1 MTKYVAGMYNIYVE
15 DFMVREVRYIWHG
28 ITFGQ
33 LKDILKDNRNLRSFP
48 LVDSPGIYT
57 VKRIQGFVTVTSHFE
72 NLLQYETLKIQRFKY
87 SDRQKCVFEIVLLND
102 FKIKFEII

>member
-48 LVDSPGIYT
+48 LVDSPGIYSNDYKVCHT
-57 VKRIQGFVTVTSHFE
+57 VI
-72 NLLQYETLKIQRFKY
+72 
-87 SDRQKCVFEIVLLND
+87 
-102 FKIKFEII
+102 

>member
-1 MTKYVAGMYNIYVE
+1 MERWMMTKYVAGMYNIYVE

-48 LVDSPGIYT
+48 LVDSPGIYSQAHT
-57 VKRIQGFVTVTSHFE
+57 RFCYSYIAFRKSVT
-72 NLLQYETLKIQRFKY
+72 I
-87 SDRQKCVFEIVLLND
+87 
-102 FKIKFEII
+102 